1 MSCSTIVIRTKL
13 LSMPGKSVSCFSLL
27 QVPRTKEEAKQ
38 AYDRISRCY
47 DYTTGAFGR
56 KYAKMALEHLSIV
69 EGEILLE
76 VGFGTGHCL
85 KRIAECVGQTG
96 KVYGIDISSGMIEI
110 TKKRLEKAGLV
121 NRVELF
127 RGDAAFLPFDD
138 NTFDAVFMSFVLEVF
153 DTPEIPRA
161 LEQVK
166 KVLKPGGRL
175 GVASMSK
182 ENGESILLRLYE
194 WIHNKWPKY
203 VGSRPIY
210 AEQALIDTGYQIKS
224 KEKTKLFRL
233 PVEIIVAVKIIPGN
247 SVWHCE
253 QSAVGLYLLAVR
265 SSMGTD
271 IDAFQLPPKNSQDGI
286 DHREW
291 LGHCNNVCP
300 WSRQQL

>member
-1 MSCSTIVIRTKL
+1 MPL
-13 LSMPGKSVSCFSLL
+13 LRYDRLWSADVNRENESKTLHILP
-27 QVPRTKEEAKQ
+27 VPRTKEEAKQ

-47 DYTTGAFGR
+47 DYTIGAFGR
-56 KYAKMALEHLSIV
+56 RYAKMALELLSIV
-69 EGEILLE
+69 EGEIVLE

-121 NRVELF
+121 DRVELF

-138 NTFDAVFMSFVLEVF
+138 NTLDAVFMSFVLEVF

-166 KVLKPGGRL
+166 KVLKPEGRL

-182 ENGESILLRLYE
+182 ENGESIFLRLYE

-224 KEKTKLFRL
+224 KEKIKLFRL
-233 PVEIIVAVKIIPGN
+233 PIEIIVAVKIISGN
-247 SVWHCE
+247 SV
-253 QSAVGLYLLAVR
+253 
-265 SSMGTD
+265 
-271 IDAFQLPPKNSQDGI
+271 
-286 DHREW
+286 
-291 LGHCNNVCP
+291 
-300 WSRQQL
+300 